1 MKTKEFIA
9 KVEALGFLVQ
19 DGHCY
24 LEVKDTEGKDV
35 VDILKAKRWVYDC
48 EFDAFESLHEVK
60 QTELMEAVTEYVT
73 TQVKDR
79 EEEKRY
85 WLQKIPV
92 PLLDK
97 EGEEKWLWKYTG
109 TAPSNVF
116 GTDTTKIGSELYKTI
131 FTESE
136 IAQMDIT
143 GFVKVEVPEC

>member
-9 KVEALGFLVQ
+9 KVEALGFLVY

-85 WLQKIPV
+85 WLRKIPV
-92 PLLDK
+92 PLLK
-97 EGEEKWLWKYTG
+97 ESDDLWYYEPINKLFKPGVDRDRTDNEK
-109 TAPSNVF
+109 
-116 GTDTTKIGSELYKTI
+116 YKSI

-136 IAQMDIT
+136 ISQMDIT
-143 GFVKVEVPEC
+143 GFEKVEVTE

>member
-9 KVEALGFLVQ
+9 KVEALGFLVY

-24 LEVKDTEGKDV
+24 LEVKDTESKDV

-60 QTELMEAVTEYVT
+60 QTELMEFVTEYVT

-85 WLQKIPV
+85 RLKLTLPAIDV
-92 PLLDK
+92 EENMYLVLD
-97 EGEEKWLWKYTG
+97 EKTNEKQLKVGLMNMY
-109 TAPSNVF
+109 
-116 GTDTTKIGSELYKTI
+116 DYMIQDI

-136 IAQMDIT
+136 ISQMDTT

>member
-1 MKTKEFIA
+1 MKKKEFIA
-9 KVEALGFLVQ
+9 KVEALGFLVY

-60 QTELMEAVTEYVT
+60 QTELMEFVTEYVT

-79 EEEKRY
+79 EEEKWYLLR
-85 WLQKIPV
+85 LTAPV
-92 PLLDK
+92 LTNVEVKYLKLFK
-97 EGEEKWLWKYTG
+97 ESGKYTISTKEESLG
-109 TAPSNVF
+109 RSIQ
-116 GTDTTKIGSELYKTI
+116 TT

-143 GFVKVEVPEC
+143 GFEKVEVPEC

>member
-9 KVEALGFLVQ
+9 KVEALGFLVY

-24 LEVKDTEGKDV
+24 LEVKDTEYKDV

-60 QTELMEAVTEYVT
+60 QTELMEFVTEYVT

-85 WLQKIPV
+85 YLRLIVSLLKDNEFYLQRLKT
-92 PLLDK
+92 K
-97 EGEEKWLWKYTG
+97 GTYT
-109 TAPSNVF
+109 V
-116 GTDTTKIGSELYKTI
+116 GSHIVNKNFDVI

-136 IAQMDIT
+136 IAQMDTT
-143 GFVKVEVPEC
+143 GFVKVEVTEC

>member
-9 KVEALGFLVQ
+9 KVEALGFLVY

-48 EFDAFESLHEVK
+48 EFDAFQSLHEVR
-60 QTELMEAVTEYVT
+60 QTELMEFVTEYVT

-79 EEEKRY
+79 EEEEKRY

-97 EGEEKWLWKYTG
+97 EGEKKWLWKYTG
-109 TAPSNVF
+109 TALSKVF
-116 GTDTTKIGSELYKTI
+116 GADTIKVDSKLYQTI

-136 IAQMDIT
+136 IAEMDIA
-143 GFVKVEVPEC
+143 GFEKFEVEE

>member
-9 KVEALGFLVQ
+9 KVEALGFLVH

-24 LEVKDTEGKDV
+24 LEVEDTEGKDV

-60 QTELMEAVTEYVT
+60 QTELMEFVTEYVT

-79 EEEKRY
+79 EEENRY
-85 WLQKIPV
+85 LLRLTAPV
-92 PLLDK
+92 LTNVEVKYLKLFK
-97 EGEEKWLWKYTG
+97 ESGKYTISTKEESLG
-109 TAPSNVF
+109 RSIQ
-116 GTDTTKIGSELYKTI
+116 TT

-143 GFVKVEVPEC
+143 GFEKVEVTE

>member
-9 KVEALGFLVQ
+9 KVEALGFLVY

-24 LEVKDTEGKDV
+24 LEVKDTEYKDV

-60 QTELMEAVTEYVT
+60 QTELMEFVTEYVT

-79 EEEKRY
+79 EEEKRCY
-85 WLQKIPV
+85 LRNV
-92 PLLDK
+92 SPLLRGSGRGYLAK
-97 EGEEKWLWKYTG
+97 NK
-109 TAPSNVF
+109 
-116 GTDTTKIGSELYKTI
+116 DTLEYYALSLNCSDEFYQTI

-143 GFVKVEVPEC
+143 GFEKVEVTE

>member
-1 MKTKEFIA
+1 MKKKEFIA
-9 KVEALGFLVQ
+9 KVEALGFLVY

-24 LEVKDTEGKDV
+24 LEVKDTEYKDV

-60 QTELMEAVTEYVT
+60 QTELMEFVTEYVT

-79 EEEKRY
+79 EEEKRSY
-85 WLQKIPV
+85 LRNV
-92 PLLDK
+92 SPLLRGSGRGYLAKNKDTLEYYALSLK
-97 EGEEKWLWKYTG
+97 CSEEFYQ
-109 TAPSNVF
+109 
-116 GTDTTKIGSELYKTI
+116 TI

-143 GFVKVEVPEC
+143 GFQKEEVNE

>member
-9 KVEALGFLVQ
+9 KVEALGFLVY

-60 QTELMEAVTEYVT
+60 QTELMEFVTEYVT

-85 WLQKIPV
+85 RLRYNVHRPLRVGRARPQYPNIRQTLSSCRVFRLQK
-92 PLLDK
+92 
-97 EGEEKWLWKYTG
+97 
-109 TAPSNVF
+109 
-116 GTDTTKIGSELYKTI
+116 I

-136 IAQMDIT
+136 IAAMDIT
-143 GFVKVEVPEC
+143 GFEKVEVTEC

>member
-9 KVEALGFLVQ
+9 KVEALGFLVH

-24 LEVKDTEGKDV
+24 LEVEDTEGKDV

-48 EFDAFESLHEVK
+48 EHAAFESLHEVK
-60 QTELMEAVTEYVT
+60 QTELMEVVSEYVT

-85 WLQKIPV
+85 LLGLVVP
-92 PLLDK
+92 PLLRTGHAKPSYLVIKCVDGSPDTSYSPMEY
-97 EGEEKWLWKYTG
+97 EGFQK
-109 TAPSNVF
+109 
-116 GTDTTKIGSELYKTI
+116 I

-143 GFVKVEVPEC
+143 GFQKLEVPEC

>member
-9 KVEALGFLVQ
+9 KVEALGFLVY

-24 LEVKDTEGKDV
+24 LEVKDTEYKDV

-60 QTELMEAVTEYVT
+60 QTELMEFVTEYVT

-79 EEEKRY
+79 EEEKRCLLRY
-85 WLQKIPV
+85 DVP
-92 PLLDK
+92 PLLR
-97 EGEEKWLWKYTG
+97 TG
-109 TAPSNVF
+109 RAKPQYLNIRQ
-116 GTDTTKIGSELYKTI
+116 TDGYPDISYSFMECSGFQKT

-143 GFVKVEVPEC
+143 GFVKVEVTEC

>member
-9 KVEALGFLVQ
+9 KVEALGFLVY

-24 LEVKDTEGKDV
+24 LEVKDTEYKDV

-60 QTELMEAVTEYVT
+60 QTELMEFVTEYVT

-85 WLQKIPV
+85 RLRYNVPRPLRVGRAKPQYLNIRQTLSSCRVFRLQK
-92 PLLDK
+92 
-97 EGEEKWLWKYTG
+97 
-109 TAPSNVF
+109 
-116 GTDTTKIGSELYKTI
+116 I

-136 IAQMDIT
+136 IAAMDIT
-143 GFVKVEVPEC
+143 GFEKVEGPEC